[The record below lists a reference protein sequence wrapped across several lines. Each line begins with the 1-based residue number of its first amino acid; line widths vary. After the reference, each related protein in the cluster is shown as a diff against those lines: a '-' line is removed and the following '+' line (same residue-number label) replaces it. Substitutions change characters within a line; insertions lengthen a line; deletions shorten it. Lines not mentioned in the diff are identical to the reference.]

1 MTLDERLQGLTQT
14 VELLAEL
21 RRDSEKAN
29 AERFAV
35 LMDTMNRLGRIIEM
49 HERRLDHLEGPGV

>member
-1 MTLDERLQGLTQT
+1 MTLDERLQALTQT

-21 RRDSEKAN
+21 HRDSEKAN
-29 AERFAV
+29 AEKFAA

-49 HERRLDHLEGPGV
+49 H